1 MNERIKSIRN
11 ELKMSQNDFA
21 KKLSVSR
28 SAICKIESGENFPS
42 EQTIRLICSEFNI
55 NEKWLREGAG
65 EKYNPINTDY
75 EEITTTIGVKD
86 PRAKKAII
94 DYWQLSDEDK
104 ELFWNFMQRFMK

>member
-65 EKYNPINTDY
+65 
-75 EEITTTIGVKD
+75 
-86 PRAKKAII
+86 
-94 DYWQLSDEDK
+94 
-104 ELFWNFMQRFMK
+104 

>member
-1 MNERIKSIRN
+1 MNERIKSIRK

-55 NEKWLREGAG
+55 NEKWLREGIG

-104 ELFWNFMQRFMK
+104 ELFWNFMQKFMK

>member
-55 NEKWLREGAG
+55 NEKWLCEGIG
-65 EKYNPINTDY
+65 EKHNPINTDY

>member
-55 NEKWLREGAG
+55 NEKWLREGIG
-65 EKYNPINTDY
+65 EKHNPINTDY

-104 ELFWNFMQRFMK
+104 ELFWSFMQRFMK